1 MQEIDTSKYL
11 YILGLKPGASF
22 DEIKEARSGWAK
34 ILHPDMHGDDEK
46 KKEFARE
53 KFAIMNDSVDQLK
66 KWFEAH
72 PDEKNT
78 PKDQEKS
85 DAGSAQQEQTE
96 ESQSTSGSE
105 PGPMD
110 WREWENSRRDE
121 HRKQQS
127 DSLESEIDYRKRMTK
142 DQELKGRKNI
152 AAWAKIVVGVL
163 LVFMFI
169 GQRTDNHSVIE
180 RRQAALA
187 QEDQNYQYALSV
199 PGAFGAVAKTREEID
214 SEHRANV
221 VRIDGAGGGPD
232 GFTQFLTIAGIAAFC
247 WAIVAKRP
255 KDRVRKWI
263 EDGV

>member
-199 PGAFGAVAKTREEID
+199 PGAFGAVEKTREEID

-232 GFTQFLTIAGIAAFC
+232 GFTQFLTIAGIAAYC
-247 WAIVAKRP
+247 WAMFAKRP
-255 KDRVRKWI
+255 KERIRKWI